1 MENKEKLYI
10 ISFGNSSQY
19 RMMYD
24 GSKEQLEKSPRMSA
38 LKNELIEFIKDKVP
52 MGSHAERYATPE
64 IHEVENRDAAK
75 YADYIDFD
83 SVAVEDIKKNAFKRC
98 GKHART
104 KADGQQRPL
113 RQHLHPHQVIIR
125 INSLSGKK
133 QTPTNAVKAGQAS
146 EHALLYSIA
155 ISASVIMLYLDRAS
169 NSLKRACKY
178 PKPTAGWH

>member
-24 GSKEQLEKSPRMSA
+24 GSKEQLEKSTRMSA
-38 LKNELIEFIKDKVP
+38 IKNELIEFIKDKVP

-83 SVAVEDIKKNAFKRC
+83 SVAVEDIKKTLLRDVENMLEQKQMDSNAPY
-98 GKHART
+98 G
-104 KADGQQRPL
+104 
-113 RQHLHPHQVIIR
+113 
-125 INSLSGKK
+125 N
-133 QTPTNAVKAGQAS
+133 
-146 EHALLYSIA
+146 
-155 ISASVIMLYLDRAS
+155 ISTHIKS
-169 NSLKRACKY
+169 
-178 PKPTAGWH
+178 

>member
-52 MGSHAERYATPE
+52 MGSHAERYATLE

-83 SVAVEDIKKNAFKRC
+83 SVAVEDIKKTLLRDVENMLEQKQMDSNAPY
-98 GKHART
+98 G
-104 KADGQQRPL
+104 
-113 RQHLHPHQVIIR
+113 
-125 INSLSGKK
+125 N
-133 QTPTNAVKAGQAS
+133 
-146 EHALLYSIA
+146 
-155 ISASVIMLYLDRAS
+155 ISTHIKS
-169 NSLKRACKY
+169 
-178 PKPTAGWH
+178 